1 MDSKSLIKDI
11 KAGKFVPVYVL
22 HGDEAYYIDEISDA
36 IQEHALEEH
45 ERDFNQSIVYGKEA
59 DLLTLISD
67 LRSYPLM
74 SERRLLIL
82 KEAQDFKLLEELNA
96 YIENPLS
103 STVLVICHKYKAI
116 DARKKLL
123 KSAAKVG
130 VIFKSDK
137 VKEYQLVD
145 WTLNMVKAKGFGI
158 TSKANMLL
166 VESLGNDLS
175 RIVNEINK
183 LAIFIE
189 PGTTINEVHIEENIG
204 ISKDYNIYELANAV
218 AVKDYLKAMKIVNYF
233 DQNLKPGDF
242 IPIYSS
248 LFKFFTQIM
257 RIHFL
262 PNKSQ
267 EAVARALQIHPF
279 VANGLL
285 SSKNNYS
292 PKKIASNIE
301 LLHIYDLKA
310 KGVGNQSMPAGELMR
325 ELVFQLLH

>member
-11 KAGKFVPVYVL
+11 KGGKFLPVYVL

-123 KSAAKVG
+123 KSAAKAG

-292 PKKIASNIE
+292 PKKIAANIE

>member
-11 KAGKFVPVYVL
+11 KTGKFSPVYVL

-82 KEAQDFKLLEELNA
+82 KEAQDFKLLEELNT

-292 PKKIASNIE
+292 PKKIAANIE

>member
-1 MDSKSLIKDI
+1 MDSKSIIKDI
-11 KAGKFVPVYVL
+11 KAGKFLPVYVL

-189 PGTTINEVHIEENIG
+189 SGTTINEVHIEENIG

-292 PKKIASNIE
+292 PKKIAANIE

>member
-11 KAGKFVPVYVL
+11 KAGKFSPVYVL

-267 EAVARALQIHPF
+267 EAVARALQVHPF

-292 PKKIASNIE
+292 PKKIAANID

-310 KGVGNQSMPAGELMR
+310 KGVGNQSMPAGEIMR

>member
-11 KAGKFVPVYVL
+11 KAGKFLPVYVL

-292 PKKIASNIE
+292 PKKIAANIE

>member
-11 KAGKFVPVYVL
+11 KGGKFLPVYVL

-183 LAIFIE
+183 LAILIE

-292 PKKIASNIE
+292 PKKIAANIE

>member
-1 MDSKSLIKDI
+1 MDSKSIIKDI
-11 KAGKFVPVYVL
+11 KAGKFLPVYVL

-183 LAIFIE
+183 LAILIE

-292 PKKIASNIE
+292 PKKIAANIE

>member
-11 KAGKFVPVYVL
+11 KGGKFLPVYVL

-36 IQEHALEEH
+36 IQEHALEDH

-82 KEAQDFKLLEELNA
+82 KEAQDFKSLEELNA

-123 KSAAKVG
+123 KSAVKVG

-204 ISKDYNIYELANAV
+204 ISKDYNIYELSNAV
-218 AVKDYLKAMKIVNYF
+218 AVKDYLQAMKIVNYF

-292 PKKIASNIE
+292 PKKIAANIE

>member
-1 MDSKSLIKDI
+1 
-11 KAGKFVPVYVL
+11 
-22 HGDEAYYIDEISDA
+22 
-36 IQEHALEEH
+36 
-45 ERDFNQSIVYGKEA
+45 
-59 DLLTLISD
+59 
-67 LRSYPLM
+67 
-74 SERRLLIL
+74 
-82 KEAQDFKLLEELNA
+82 
-96 YIENPLS
+96 
-103 STVLVICHKYKAI
+103 
-116 DARKKLL
+116 
-123 KSAAKVG
+123 
-130 VIFKSDK
+130 
-137 VKEYQLVD
+137 
-145 WTLNMVKAKGFGI
+145 
-158 TSKANMLL
+158 
-166 VESLGNDLS
+166 
-175 RIVNEINK
+175 

-267 EAVARALQIHPF
+267 EAVARALQVHPF

-292 PKKIASNIE
+292 PKKIAANIE

-310 KGVGNQSMPAGELMR
+310 KGVGNQSMPAGEIMR

>member
-11 KAGKFVPVYVL
+11 KAGKFSPVYVL

-82 KEAQDFKLLEELNA
+82 KEAQDFKLLEELNT

-267 EAVARALQIHPF
+267 EAVARALQVHPF

-292 PKKIASNIE
+292 PKKIAANID

>member
-11 KAGKFVPVYVL
+11 KGGKFLPVYVL

-36 IQEHALEEH
+36 IQEHALEDH

-82 KEAQDFKLLEELNA
+82 KEAQDFKSLEELNA

-204 ISKDYNIYELANAV
+204 ISKDYNIYELSNAV
-218 AVKDYLKAMKIVNYF
+218 AVKDYLQAMKIVNYF

-292 PKKIASNIE
+292 PKKIAANIE

>member
-1 MDSKSLIKDI
+1 MDSKSIIKDI
-11 KAGKFVPVYVL
+11 KGGKFLPVYVL

-292 PKKIASNIE
+292 PKKIAANIE

>member
-11 KAGKFVPVYVL
+11 KGGKFLPVYVL

-292 PKKIASNIE
+292 PKKIAANIE

>member
-11 KAGKFVPVYVL
+11 KAGKFLPVYVL

-82 KEAQDFKLLEELNA
+82 KEAQDFKLLEELNT

-123 KSAAKVG
+123 KSAAKAG

-292 PKKIASNIE
+292 PKKIAANIE
-301 LLHIYDLKA
+301 LLHTYDLKA
-310 KGVGNQSMPAGELMR
+310 KGVGNQSMPAGEIMR

>member
-11 KAGKFVPVYVL
+11 KAGKFSPVYVL

-82 KEAQDFKLLEELNA
+82 KEAQDFKLLEELNT

-267 EAVARALQIHPF
+267 EAVARALQVHPF

-292 PKKIASNIE
+292 PKKIAANIE

-310 KGVGNQSMPAGELMR
+310 KGVGNQSMPAGEIMR

>member
-11 KAGKFVPVYVL
+11 KAGKFSPVYVL

-36 IQEHALEEH
+36 IQEHVLEEH

-82 KEAQDFKLLEELNA
+82 KEAQDFKLLEELNT

-292 PKKIASNIE
+292 PKKIAANIE

>member
-11 KAGKFVPVYVL
+11 KAGKFSPVYVL

-82 KEAQDFKLLEELNA
+82 KEAQDFKLLEELNT

-292 PKKIASNIE
+292 PKKIAANIE

-310 KGVGNQSMPAGELMR
+310 KGVGNQSMPAGEIMR

>member
-11 KAGKFVPVYVL
+11 KSGKFLPVYVL

-292 PKKIASNIE
+292 PKKIAANIE

-310 KGVGNQSMPAGELMR
+310 KGVGNQSMPAGEIMR

>member
-11 KAGKFVPVYVL
+11 KAGKFLPVYVL

-189 PGTTINEVHIEENIG
+189 SGTTINEVHIEENIG

-292 PKKIASNIE
+292 PKKIAANIE

>member
-11 KAGKFVPVYVL
+11 KAGKFLPVYVL

-183 LAIFIE
+183 LAILIE

>member
-11 KAGKFVPVYVL
+11 KTGKFSPVYVL

-233 DQNLKPGDF
+233 DLNLKPGDF

-292 PKKIASNIE
+292 PKKIAANIE

-310 KGVGNQSMPAGELMR
+310 KGVGNQSMPAGEIMR

>member
-1 MDSKSLIKDI
+1 
-11 KAGKFVPVYVL
+11 
-22 HGDEAYYIDEISDA
+22 
-36 IQEHALEEH
+36 
-45 ERDFNQSIVYGKEA
+45 
-59 DLLTLISD
+59 
-67 LRSYPLM
+67 M

-82 KEAQDFKLLEELNA
+82 KEAQDFKLLEELNT

-292 PKKIASNIE
+292 PKKIAANIE